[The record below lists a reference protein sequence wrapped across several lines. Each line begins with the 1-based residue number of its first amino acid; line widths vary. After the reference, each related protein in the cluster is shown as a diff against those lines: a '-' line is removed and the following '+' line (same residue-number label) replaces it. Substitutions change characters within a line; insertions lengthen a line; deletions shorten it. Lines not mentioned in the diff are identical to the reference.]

1 MPTHKVFVRI
11 KWQWQ
16 MKPKAY
22 QYSWCRVATQNITF
36 FLAKPSQCKQ
46 SWGQTFKSSL
56 KYTKLDLSKTKQ
68 RNEEFK
74 GQVNLSLLPSLFL
87 KGQFSFVD

>member
-1 MPTHKVFVRI
+1 MWELNDSDRWNQRHI
-11 KWQWQ
+11 
-16 MKPKAY
+16 
-22 QYSWCRVATQNITF
+22 NIPDAEEPLKTS
-36 FLAKPSQCKQ
+36 LSSLPKPSQCKQ

-56 KYTKLDLSKTKQ
+56 KHAKLDKQNKTKQ